1 MPPTTQEQ
9 DAAPVDGLRSRKK
22 ERTRRAI
29 EDAALDLFAEQGY
42 EATTVDEIAERAEVS
57 KATFFRYFGT
67 KGEVIFGETGDQYE
81 AFRRAIVERAHD
93 EDDVTAVRHAVQQD
107 WTHTLD
113 PDRTARQARAA
124 STSPLLRGLSF
135 DLGMKWQA
143 AISWGLA
150 ERHQLDVPDRRC
162 WLVASISFAALSNAV
177 NYWMYLGA
185 RDDLAQAIDDAF
197 ELLGDVGR
205 SITPRSS

>member
-1 MPPTTQEQ
+1 MLPVVQEP
-9 DAAPVDGLRSRKK
+9 DAPADGLRSRKK
-22 ERTRRAI
+22 EKTRRAI
-29 EDAALDLFAEQGY
+29 ENAALDLFAEQGY

-57 KATFFRYFGT
+57 KATFFRYFST
-67 KGEVIFGETGDQYE
+67 KGEVVFGEVGDHYDGL
-81 AFRRAIVERAHD
+81 RTAIVSRPPD

-143 AISWGLA
+143 AISTALA
-150 ERHQLDVPDRRC
+150 ERHGLATPDRRC
-162 WLVASISFAALSNAV
+162 WLMAGLSFAVLSNGV
-177 NYWMYLGA
+177 NAWIRDGA
-185 RDDLAQAIDDAF
+185 SGDLAAAISHSFD
-197 ELLGDVGR
+197 LLGDVGGA
-205 SITPRSS
+205 IGA